1 VRIKYDKEVDVMY
14 ISLTEE
20 PTKESDESKKGII
33 IDYSERGSIVSIE
46 ILDASKKILQP
57 GKVEYEVA

>member
-1 VRIKYDKEVDVMY
+1 MY